1 MAKINII
8 LDKRYRRKD
17 NTYPLKITIF
27 RGKTIYIPI
36 NIYIKEEDWDKVKQQ
51 LIGAKYRNLNIF
63 LTQKKTEY
71 QTKLLELQNKGQLR
85 YMSNDKLEKYLIGE
99 SDDEKPHLFRDYI
112 RRYID
117 TQTNERTKEI
127 YVATEHKIQKYCAYD
142 DLTFEE
148 MNVSWL
154 REFDKWM
161 MTDSPSAN
169 SRSIHLRNIRTI
181 FNLAIDDEYIKC
193 YPFRRFKINK
203 AETPKRSIS
212 VEDMRKLRDMELPKH
227 QVRYRDCLLLMFYLI
242 GINIADLSKLTTIE
256 NGRINYIRS
265 KTHKAYSIK
274 VEPEAMEIINRYRG
288 ENHLLEW
295 FDRVHDYK
303 IFAMKCNKY
312 LVDISKNAGLPH
324 ITTYVSRHS
333 WSTYASEIDIPR
345 DVISHALGHTANVTD
360 TYIRFNW
367 DKVDEANRKVID
379 YLFERKI

>member
-8 LDKRYRRKD
+8 LDRRYKRKD

-27 RGKTIYIPI
+27 RDKTIYIPI
-36 NIYIKEEDWDKVKQQ
+36 NIYIKEENWDKVTQQ
-51 LIGAKYRNLNIF
+51 LIGTKYRNLNIF
-63 LTQKKTEY
+63 LTQKKTEC
-71 QTKLLELQNKGQLR
+71 QAKLLELQNKGLLR
-85 YMSNDKLEKYLIGE
+85 YMSNEKLEKYLNGE
-99 SDDEKPHLFRDYI
+99 NDDEKPHLFCDYI

-117 TQTNERTKEI
+117 TLTNERTKELYI
-127 YVATEHKIQKYCAYD
+127 ATERKMQKYCSYD
-142 DLTFEE
+142 ELTFEE

-161 MTDSPSAN
+161 MKDSPSAN

-181 FNLAIDDEYIKC
+181 FNLAIDDEYVKC

-212 VEDMRKLRDMELPKH
+212 VEDMRKLRDMELPAY
-227 QVRYRDCLLLMFYLI
+227 QIRYRDCFLLMFYLI
-242 GINIADLSKLTTIE
+242 GINIADLSKLTIIE
-256 NGRINYIRS
+256 NGRINYVRS

-274 VEPEAMEIINRYRG
+274 VEPEAMAIIEKYRG
-288 ENHLLEW
+288 TEHLLEW
-295 FDRVHDYK
+295 FDKVKNYK
-303 IFAMKCNKY
+303 IFAMKCNKH
-312 LVDISKNAGLPH
+312 LVEISKNANLPH
-324 ITTYVSRHS
+324 LTTYVSRHS

-345 DVISHALGHTANVTD
+345 DVISHALGHSTNVTD

-379 YLFERKI
+379 YFIKE